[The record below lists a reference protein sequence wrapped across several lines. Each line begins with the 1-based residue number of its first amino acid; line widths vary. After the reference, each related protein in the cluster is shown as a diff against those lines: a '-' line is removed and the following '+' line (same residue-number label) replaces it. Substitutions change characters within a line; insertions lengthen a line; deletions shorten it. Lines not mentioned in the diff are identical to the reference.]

1 MITAIYVIAVYWLT
15 WMVDWLIDIIDHL
28 YVSVETKPGRVY
40 IKEDVYDICYEG

>member
-1 MITAIYVIAVYWLT
+1 MIDRWI
-15 WMVDWLIDIIDHL
+15 DWLIDIIDHL

>member
-1 MITAIYVIAVYWLT
+1 MDMGLKLI
-15 WMVDWLIDIIDHL
+15 DWLIDIFDHL